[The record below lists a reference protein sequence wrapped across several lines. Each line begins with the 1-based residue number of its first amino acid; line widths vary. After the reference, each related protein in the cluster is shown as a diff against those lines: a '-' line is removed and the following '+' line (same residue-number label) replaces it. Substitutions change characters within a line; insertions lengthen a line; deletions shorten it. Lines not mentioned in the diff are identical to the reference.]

1 MFDPLTTIGGLLG
14 MLIEIV
20 STTTSAFFL
29 PITQLVIYPLLAILQ
44 WLS

>member
-20 STTTSAFFL
+20 STTVNAFFL
-29 PITQLVIYPLLAILQ
+29 PVAQLVVYPLLAILQ